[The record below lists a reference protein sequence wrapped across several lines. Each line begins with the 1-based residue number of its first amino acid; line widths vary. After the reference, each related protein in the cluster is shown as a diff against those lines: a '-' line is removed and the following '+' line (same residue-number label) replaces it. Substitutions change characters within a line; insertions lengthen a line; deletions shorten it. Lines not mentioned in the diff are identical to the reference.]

1 MSEKQY
7 RDKIAAIKK
16 QQGDEEKAMAKAR
29 LAATKHRTEAAK
41 QLAKISPR
49 TSESLARTYRRNADS
64 AERKAGAE
72 DTKVAAAS
80 TKLGSLAKDL
90 ATAQTNLDRESRAT
104 AQREETKRKTT
115 GRAADRDDA
124 RRRQSEKNHAREVA
138 RLSSPTVRYVHEW
151 RTVPAPEAEQLRVLY
166 LTANP
171 EQNLRTDAEV
181 RGVQDQVRRAL
192 HRDLITID
200 YRPAATSDDLI
211 AGLNDL
217 RPHVVHFS
225 GHAGDAALLFDN
237 GSVEDPQGQ
246 DVPYDLLARAL
257 GATDVPPVLVVLN
270 GCDTLAGA
278 EVLLQSTAVIVA
290 MASSISD
297 LAASVFAAKFYAAI
311 AAAQSVGT
319 AVQQASVSVDLAGLD
334 EGWKLD
340 VIARTDVDTTQ
351 RVLVH
356 APQPPE

>member
-7 RDKIAAIKK
+7 RDKIATIKK
-16 QQGDEEKAMAKAR
+16 QQGTEETSMAKAR
-29 LAATKHRTEAAK
+29 SAAAK
-41 QLAKISPR
+41 LRADAAKELAKITPR
-49 TSESLARTYRRNADS
+49 TSESMARTYRRNAET
-64 AERKAGAE
+64 AESKAARE
-72 DTKVAAAS
+72 DTKVTTAS
-80 TKLGSLAKDL
+80 TKLGNLARDL
-90 ATAQTNLDRESRAT
+90 ATAQTNLERETQAAAR
-104 AQREETKRKTT
+104 REETQRKAA
-115 GRAADRDDA
+115 GRAVDQADA

-138 RLSSPTVRYVHEW
+138 RLSSPTVRYVHEL
-151 RTVPAPEAEQLRVLY
+151 RTVPAPKPEQLRVLY

-171 EQNLRTDAEV
+171 EQNLRTEAEV

-211 AGLNDL
+211 SGLNDL

-237 GSVEDPQGQ
+237 GSVEAPEGR
-246 DVPYDLLARAL
+246 DVPYNLLARAL

-278 EVLLQSTAVIVA
+278 DVLLGSTAVIVA
-290 MASSISD
+290 TASSISD

-311 AAAQSVGT
+311 AAAQTIGA
-319 AVQQASVSVDLAGLD
+319 AVKQGSVSVDLAGLD

-340 VIARTDVDTTQ
+340 VLARPDVDTAQ
-351 RVLVH
+351 RVLVQV
-356 APQPPE
+356 PRVD

>member
-7 RDKIAAIKK
+7 RDKIATIRK
-16 QQGDEEKAMAKAR
+16 QQGTEEKAMAKAR
-29 LAATKHRTEAAK
+29 SAAVKHRADAAK
-41 QLAKISPR
+41 ELAKITPR
-49 TSESLARTYRRNADS
+49 TSESMARTYRRNAES
-64 AERKAGAE
+64 AERKATGE
-72 DTKVAAAS
+72 DTKVTTAS
-80 TKLGSLAKDL
+80 TKLGNLARDL
-90 ATAQTNLDRESRAT
+90 ATAQTNLDRETQTT
-104 AQREETKRKTT
+104 ARREETKRKAES
-115 GRAADRDDA
+115 RAADLVDA
-124 RRRQSEKNHAREVA
+124 RRRQAEKNHAREVA
-138 RLSSPTVRYVHEW
+138 RLSSPIVRYVHEL
-151 RTVPAPEAEQLRVLY
+151 RTVPAPKAEHVRVLY

-192 HRDLITID
+192 HRDLIKID

-237 GSVEDPQGQ
+237 GSIEAPQGQ
-246 DVPYDLLARAL
+246 DVPYNLLSRAM
-257 GATDVPPVLVVLN
+257 GATDLPPVLVVLN

-278 EVLLQSTAVIVA
+278 EVLLESTAVIVA
-290 MASSISD
+290 TASSVSD

-311 AAAQSVGT
+311 AAAQTIGA
-319 AVQQASVSVDLAGLD
+319 AVDQGSISVDLAGLD

-340 VIARTDVDTTQ
+340 VLTRSDVDITQ
-351 RVLVH
+351 RVLVQV
-356 APQPPE
+356 PSGD

>member
-7 RDKIAAIKK
+7 RDKIATIKK
-16 QQGDEEKAMAKAR
+16 QQAIEEKAMAKAR
-29 LAATKHRTEAAK
+29 SAAAKHRADGAK
-41 QLAKISPR
+41 EVAKISAR
-49 TSESLARTYRRNADS
+49 TSESMARTYRRNAES
-64 AERKAGAE
+64 AESKAARE
-72 DTKVAAAS
+72 DTKVSAAS
-80 TKLGSLAKDL
+80 NKLGNLAKDL
-90 ATAQTNLDRESRAT
+90 ANAQTNLDRETQAAAR
-104 AQREETKRKTT
+104 REEAKRKADA
-115 GRAADRDDA
+115 RAADQADA
-124 RRRQSEKNHAREVA
+124 RRRQAEKNHAREVA
-138 RLSSPTVRYVHEW
+138 RLSRPTVRYVHEL
-151 RTVPAPEAEQLRVLY
+151 RTVPAPKVEQLRVLY

-192 HRDLITID
+192 HRDRITID
-200 YRPAATSDDLI
+200 YRPAATAEDLI

-237 GSVEDPQGQ
+237 GSVEAPEGR
-246 DVPYDLLARAL
+246 DVPYGLLARAL

-278 EVLLQSTAVIVA
+278 DVLLESTAVVVA
-290 MASSISD
+290 TASSISD

-311 AAAQSVGT
+311 AAAQT
-319 AVQQASVSVDLAGLD
+319 IDAAVDQGSVSVDLAGLD

-340 VIARTDVDTTQ
+340 VLTRTDVDTAQ
-351 RVLVH
+351 RVLV
-356 APQPPE
+356 QVSSVD

>member
-7 RDKIAAIKK
+7 RDKIATIKK
-16 QQGDEEKAMAKAR
+16 QQGTEEKAMAKAR
-29 LAATKHRTEAAK
+29 SAAAKHRADAAK
-41 QLAKISPR
+41 ELAKITPR
-49 TSESLARTYRRNADS
+49 TSESMARNYRRNAES
-64 AERKAGAE
+64 AERKATGE
-72 DTKVAAAS
+72 DTKVTAAS
-80 TKLGSLAKDL
+80 IKLGNLARDL
-90 ATAQTNLDRESRAT
+90 ATAQTNLDRETQAT
-104 AQREETKRKTT
+104 ARREETKRKADV
-115 GRAADRDDA
+115 RSADQAAV
-124 RRRQSEKNHAREVA
+124 RRRQAEKNHAREVA
-138 RLSSPTVRYVHEW
+138 RLSRPTVRYVHEL
-151 RTVPAPEAEQLRVLY
+151 RTVPAPKAEQLRVLY

-217 RPHVVHFS
+217 RSHVVHFS

-237 GSVEDPQGQ
+237 GSVEAPEGRE
-246 DVPYDLLARAL
+246 VPYRLLARAL

-278 EVLLQSTAVIVA
+278 DVLLESTAVIVA
-290 MASSISD
+290 TASSISD

-311 AAAQSVGT
+311 AAAQTIGA
-319 AVQQASVSVDLAGLD
+319 AVDQGSVSVDLAGLD
-334 EGWKLD
+334 EGWELD
-340 VIARTDVDTTQ
+340 VLARADVDIAQ
-351 RVLVH
+351 RVLVQV
-356 APQPPE
+356 PGNE